1 MRKGILLLGG
11 SGTRFRPVTKVIN
24 KHLLPILNRPMFFYS
39 LSCLMLSNIRD
50 INIIS
55 DNKTVF
61 LIKKLIGNGSNLGIN
76 LKYTIQKKAI
86 GIPDGIKLSKK
97 FIGKSDY
104 ALMLGDNFFYSDNLP
119 KLLTNI
125 SKGRNN
131 TIISY
136 KVEKPENFGVIKLNR
151 NKTISKIVEK
161 PKKFIS
167 NLAVTGFYF
176 YQNKTLDLLN
186 KLKRSKRG
194 EFEITD
200 FNNLIIRK
208 YSLSNFELGRGAVW
222 LDSGTPNDHH
232 ETAKFVKI
240 IEERTGKKIGMLE
253 EVAFNMK
260 FINKQKLMSL
270 AKNNPLIED
279 KEYLLKTLRK

>member
-11 SGTRFRPVTKVIN
+11 SGTRFKPVTNVIN
-24 KHLLPILNRPMFFYS
+24 KHLLPIMNRPMFFYS
-39 LSCLMLSNIRD
+39 LSCLMISNIRE

-55 DNKTVF
+55 DYQTVI
-61 LIKKLIGNGSNLGIN
+61 LIKKLIGHGSNLGIK
-76 LKYTIQKKAI
+76 LKYTIQKRPI
-86 GIPDGIKLSKK
+86 GIPDGIKLSKR
-97 FIGKSDY
+97 FIGNSDY

-125 SKGRNN
+125 SKEKNN

-136 KVEKPENFGVIKLNR
+136 KVERPENFGVIKLNN
-151 NKTISKIVEK
+151 NKTIKKIFEK

-176 YQNKTLDLLN
+176 YQNRTLDLLN
-186 KLKRSKRG
+186 KLKKSKRN
-194 EFEITD
+194 EYEITD
-200 FNNLIIRK
+200 FNNLIIK
-208 YSLSNFELGRGAVW
+208 KFSLKNFELGRGAVW

-260 FINKQKLMSL
+260 FINKQKLISL
-270 AKNNPLIED
+270 AKNNPLTED
-279 KEYLLKTLRK
+279 RKYLLKTLK